1 MFFSMSV
8 FISVSLALCKYIY
21 IQAIS
26 LYTCIY
32 LSTWWSCDVVFLL
45 HPSASNQN
53 SFPSEFSHY
62 NHKWPFYICKWQ
74 IPIKPK
80 ILDSSSFSFTR
91 HCLCKAI
98 PAGSFFSVFISQ
110 PVLVSSSF
118 PMPWSRHH
126 HLLHGLLWQPLI
138 WSLPWS
144 PSPSTQWL
152 GWALINVLAYSLLHT
167 EVSNGFPSHFKSP
180 EFIKQLKWFRV
191 SQWGWR

>member
-80 ILDSSSFSFTR
+80 ILVFFFHTSLPMQSNTGWLFLFCVHITASSCLLLLSNALVQASSSSTWIIVT
-91 HCLCKAI
+91 A
-98 PAGSFFSVFISQ
+98 SY
-110 PVLVSSSF
+110 LVSV
-118 PMPWSRHH
+118 
-126 HLLHGLLWQPLI
+126 L
-138 WSLPWS
+138 LPWS